1 MILLPTKYDRKISE
15 KHNFILIVSNICVIK
30 LYLSQHT
37 VCDYKM
43 KNEKLKILFVDHKLK
58 NKVLSTHAL
67 KAHAFI
73 LKR

>member
-15 KHNFILIVSNICVIK
+15 KHNFILIVSNICVKK

-43 KNEKLKILFVDHKLK
+43 KMRN
-58 NKVLSTHAL
+58 
-67 KAHAFI
+67 
-73 LKR
+73 

>member
-15 KHNFILIVSNICVIK
+15 KHNFILIVSNICVI

-43 KNEKLKILFVDHKLK
+43 KIVEISFRRSKLK
-58 NKVLSTHAL
+58 NKILSTHAL